1 MLNNYR
7 LTYIDAE
14 NNDIPEKIC
23 FEDGHKMF
31 KDGKGDYHLVTGYIV
46 DKVVYITDNKKK
58 SSSGFKA
65 IELLMILVNKHGME
79 TVVPIKYAVM
89 RKANG
94 LGICNE

>member
-1 MLNNYR
+1 MLSNYKI
-7 LTYIDAE
+7 TYIDL
-14 NNDIPEKIC
+14 NKHDIHEKTF
-23 FEDGHKMF
+23 FEDGHKIF
-31 KDGKGDYHLVTGYIV
+31 KDGKGNYHLVTGYIV